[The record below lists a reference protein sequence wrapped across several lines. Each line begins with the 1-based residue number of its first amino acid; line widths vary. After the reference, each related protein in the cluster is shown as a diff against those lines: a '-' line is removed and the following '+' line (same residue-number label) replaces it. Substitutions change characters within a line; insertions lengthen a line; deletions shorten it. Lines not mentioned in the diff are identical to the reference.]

1 MNYSFHAYDSCH
13 ECIFEKTSQLSWH
26 YQINRQTNKTI
37 FISPIK
43 TPHLSLNTQI
53 TLFIVF
59 AYNPSFLPP
68 QTQIFNTIA
77 MELHFSSTNTT
88 NNHSPYK
95 PRSRSPSKSKFVGVR
110 QRPSGKWV
118 AEIKNT
124 TQKIRMW
131 LGTFDTA
138 EEAAL
143 AYDEAACLLRGSNTR
158 TNFLNTTPCNPALSL
173 KIKNLLNQKRSQIKG
188 TGPPTSAEARY
199 DSSGKAIVRSM
210 SSLCSTNESFS
221 SSSSSNIQREASLVV
236 ASNPLEDAYKPDFSH
251 FTAGYN
257 MITPQFNQCDQAL
270 DLEKASVNMETPF
283 LPDFERMKVERQIS
297 ASLYAMNGITEY
309 WETFNDSHD
318 AFWDVQT
325 LCQMFCSS

>member
-1 MNYSFHAYDSCH
+1 M
-13 ECIFEKTSQLSWH
+13 
-26 YQINRQTNKTI
+26 
-37 FISPIK
+37 
-43 TPHLSLNTQI
+43 
-53 TLFIVF
+53 
-59 AYNPSFLPP
+59 
-68 QTQIFNTIA
+68 
-77 MELHFSSTNTT
+77 
-88 NNHSPYK
+88 
-95 PRSRSPSKSKFVGVR
+95 
-110 QRPSGKWV
+110 

-173 KIKNLLNQKRSQIKG
+173 KIKNLLNQKRSQNKG
-188 TGPPTSAEARY
+188 TTPPASVETRY
-199 DSSGKAIVRSM
+199 DSNGMAIVRST
-210 SSLCSTNESFS
+210 SSLYSTNESFS
-221 SSSSSNIQREASLVV
+221 SSSNNQREASLVA

-251 FTAGYN
+251 FTTGYN
-257 MITPQFNQCDQAL
+257 MISPHFNQCVQ
-270 DLEKASVNMETPF
+270 ASVEASNSETPF